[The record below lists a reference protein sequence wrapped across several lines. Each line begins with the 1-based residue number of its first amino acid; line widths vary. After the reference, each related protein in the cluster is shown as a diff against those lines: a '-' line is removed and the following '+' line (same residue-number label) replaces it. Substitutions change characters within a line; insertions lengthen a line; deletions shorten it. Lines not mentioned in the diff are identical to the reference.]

1 MFSDAAGAIPALTS
15 DTTNGSAFTVDVNL
29 DGTTTATNSSVE
41 TTISR
46 VSAVP
51 EPSSLMLLGAG
62 LAAIALGTFLRRR
75 KCVCD

>member
-1 MFSDAAGAIPALTS
+1 
-15 DTTNGSAFTVDVNL
+15 
-29 DGTTTATNSSVE
+29 
-41 TTISR
+41 